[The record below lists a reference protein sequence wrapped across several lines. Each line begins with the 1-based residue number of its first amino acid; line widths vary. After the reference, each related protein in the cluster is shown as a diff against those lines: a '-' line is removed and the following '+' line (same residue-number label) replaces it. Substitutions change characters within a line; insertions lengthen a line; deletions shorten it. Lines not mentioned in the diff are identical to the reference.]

1 MCVVL
6 CVGGSEIGSM
16 IELKISN
23 FWPTSDQK
31 KIKKKKRKKSK
42 RKNKKKKTKI
52 KNIIKCQNKIIN
64 FYDIITSIFHSI
76 IFHFLNL

>member
-1 MCVVL
+1 MTLYYYFLNPIILIFYLFENTTTSYICASARCVFVL

-31 KIKKKKRKKSK
+31 KIKKKKKKI
-42 RKNKKKKTKI
+42 KKKI
-52 KNIIKCQNKIIN
+52 KNEN
-64 FYDIITSIFHSI
+64 
-76 IFHFLNL
+76 